1 MSAMT
6 MAFVDEYLHRYD
18 HKKNPKDSSS
28 KIWHDAKSTRIKM
41 ALINYRV
48 ENYNFRSCRDPH
60 RKNKPQMK
68 RPSWICKSMK
78 LVSRKKK
85 TTATGSNKMSKKKN
99 KQSRFNKSSVAKEEL
114 KEEEAYYD

>member
-60 RKNKPQMK
+60 RKNKPQIK
-68 RPSWICKSMK
+68 RPLCKSMK